1 MKRITRKR
9 KVPVFVDV
17 NQVRKTPKDPI
28 ILYFTK
34 AYWHAIISKKRLLK
48 RSSFPLERFQMRYQ
62 LAPWGNGDVI
72 IYPNPAFRAL
82 ECKPI
87 MKAEIRTEPFKV
99 VWVRVGFECKA
110 KHCAIYTEA
119 YPGKIPDGANG
130 IGCDDEKCP
139 GGCREIFVGTADEG
153 YFTCRCG
160 P

>member
-1 MKRITRKR
+1 MKRVASTPKL
-9 KVPVFVDV
+9 PVFVNV
-17 NQVRKTPKDPI
+17 NEVRETPKDPV

-34 AYWHAIISKKRLLK
+34 VYWDAIISKKRLLK

-62 LAPWGNGDVI
+62 LAPWANGDVI

-82 ECKPI
+82 ECRPI
-87 MKAEIRTEPFKV
+87 MKVEIRHDPFEV

-119 YPGKIPDGANG
+119 YVDKIPEGANG
-130 IGCDDEKCP
+130 IGCDDEQCP
-139 GGCREIFVGTADEG
+139 GGCREIYVGTPGEG
-153 YFTCRCG
+153 YFTCRCR